1 MNRSKL
7 RATASAM
14 TIAAFAAGSPAC
26 KPSSPSNA
34 PAAAASAKAGSVAPS
49 RKYPVEIAVAKS
61 EPLVA
66 RIEATGS
73 IEAED
78 WVQVAAQVE
87 GVLGPLAFNE
97 GDRVSPSTALVEV
110 DRERYR
116 MAVAQKAAAL
126 DRAQADLD
134 DKQAGLVKRKALR
147 EKEPG
152 WVPEEE
158 ITTWQ
163 AQVAQRSAAVAE
175 ERAAL
180 DLAKLDLER
189 ATIRP
194 PIEGVI
200 EKREATPGQYVRPG
214 TVVAS
219 IVRTQPIRLRFSLRE
234 AESGFVEPG
243 IPVDFT
249 VPAYPTEVFH
259 GEVFFVARS
268 ADPATRR
275 VEVMAR
281 NANADERL
289 KPGFFAQVSIR
300 RGTNSEA
307 ILLPESALFATEDG
321 FVGYVVES
329 GKARKRVVSIGVQ
342 TADGRIEVKDGIR
355 AGETVVIKGA
365 GSLLDGADLVVVEG
379 GAPGGAEAPPATTPP
394 VPAPAQP
401 PAKP

>member
-1 MNRSKL
+1 MNRPNL
-7 RATASAM
+7 RVIAGAALITA
-14 TIAAFAAGSPAC
+14 IAAGAPAC
-26 KPSSPSNA
+26 KSSSSSGA
-34 PAAAASAKAGSVAPS
+34 PAASGAAGAKPASVAPS
-49 RKYPVEIAVAKS
+49 RKYPVEIAVAKP

-73 IEAED
+73 VEAED

-97 GDRVSPSTALVEV
+97 GDRVSTATALVAV
-110 DRERYR
+110 DPERYR
-116 MAVAQKAAAL
+116 MAVAQKSAAL
-126 DRAQADLD
+126 DRALADLN

-158 ITTWQ
+158 ITTWE
-163 AQVAQRSAAVAE
+163 AQVAQRSAEVAE
-175 ERAAL
+175 ARAAL
-180 DLAKLDLER
+180 DIAKLDLER

-200 EKREATPGQYVRPG
+200 EKREATPGQYVKPG

-219 IVRTQPIRLRFSLRE
+219 IVRTQPIRIRFSLRE
-234 AESGFVEPG
+234 AESGFVQPG
-243 IPVDFT
+243 NPVEFT
-249 VPAYPTEVFH
+249 VPAYPSEVFR

-268 ADPATRR
+268 ADPSTRR

-289 KPGFFAQVSIR
+289 KPGFFAQVSIE
-300 RGTNSEA
+300 RGTNADA

-321 FVGYVVES
+321 FVGWVVED
-329 GKARKRVVSIGVQ
+329 GKARKRVVRIGVQ
-342 TADGRIEVKDGIR
+342 TADGRTEVKEGIH

-365 GSLLDGADLVVVEG
+365 GSLLDGVDVVVVEG
-379 GAPGGAEAPPATTPP
+379 GAAAPAAAPKDA
-394 VPAPAQP
+394 PAPA
-401 PAKP
+401 KG

>member
-7 RATASAM
+7 RPLASTLAL
-14 TIAAFAAGSPAC
+14 AAFAVAGASC
-26 KPSSPSNA
+26 KSTADA
-34 PAAAASAKAGSVAPS
+34 PAAGGAAATAAAKPASVAPS
-49 RKYPVEIAVAKS
+49 RKYPVEIAVAKA

-73 IEAED
+73 VEAED

-97 GDRVSPSTALVEV
+97 GDRVSPSSALVAV
-110 DRERYR
+110 DPERYR
-116 MAVAQKAAAL
+116 MAVAQKSAAL
-126 DRAQADLD
+126 DRASADLT
-134 DKQAGLVKRKALR
+134 DKQAGLAKRKALR
-147 EKEPG
+147 DKEPG

-158 ITTWQ
+158 ITTWE
-163 AQVAQRSAAVAE
+163 AQVAQRSAEVAE
-175 ERAAL
+175 ARAAL
-180 DLAKLDLER
+180 DLARLDLER

-200 EKREATPGQYVRPG
+200 EKREATPGQYVKPG

-219 IVRTQPIRLRFSLRE
+219 IVRTQPIRIRFSLRE
-234 AESGFVEPG
+234 AESGFVQPG
-243 IPVDFT
+243 NPVEFT
-249 VPAYPTEVFH
+249 VPAYPTEVFR

-268 ADPATRR
+268 ADPSTRR

-289 KPGFFAQVSIR
+289 KPGFFAQVSIE
-300 RGTNSEA
+300 RGTNADA

-321 FVGYVVES
+321 FVGWVVED
-329 GKARKRVVSIGVQ
+329 GKARKRVVRIGVQ
-342 TADGRIEVKDGIR
+342 TTDGRTEVKEGIH

-365 GSLLDGADLVVVEG
+365 GSLLDGVDVVVVEG
-379 GAPGGAEAPPATTPP
+379 GGAASGAPSGAAPKDA
-394 VPAPAQP
+394 PAPTQG
-401 PAKP
+401 

>member
-1 MNRSKL
+1 MNRPNL
-7 RATASAM
+7 RAIAGAAM
-14 TIAAFAAGSPAC
+14 VAAIAAGAPAC
-26 KPSSPSNA
+26 KSSSSGA
-34 PAAAASAKAGSVAPS
+34 PAGGGAKPASVAPS
-49 RKYPVEIAVAKS
+49 RRYPVEIAVAKT

-73 IEAED
+73 VEAED

-97 GDRVSPSTALVEV
+97 GDRVSTTTALVAV
-110 DRERYR
+110 DPERYR
-116 MAVAQKAAAL
+116 MAVAQKSAAL
-126 DRAQADLD
+126 DRALAELS

-158 ITTWQ
+158 ITTWE
-163 AQVAQRSAAVAE
+163 AQVAQRNAEVAE
-175 ERAAL
+175 ARAAL

-200 EKREATPGQYVRPG
+200 EKREATPGQYVKPG

-219 IVRTQPIRLRFSLRE
+219 IVRTQPIRIRFSLRE
-234 AESGFVEPG
+234 AESGFVQPG
-243 IPVDFT
+243 NPIEFT
-249 VPAYPTEVFH
+249 VPAYPSEVFR
-259 GEVFFVARS
+259 GEIFFVARS
-268 ADPATRR
+268 ADPSTRR

-289 KPGFFAQVSIR
+289 KPGFFAQVSIE
-300 RGTNSEA
+300 RGTNADA

-321 FVGYVVES
+321 FVGWVVED
-329 GKARKRVVSIGVQ
+329 GKARKRVVRIGVQ
-342 TADGRIEVKDGIR
+342 TADGRTEVKEGIR

-365 GSLLDGADLVVVEG
+365 GSLLDGVDVVVVEG
-379 GAPGGAEAPPATTPP
+379 GGGAPAAAPPPAAPKAA
-394 VPAPAQP
+394 PAPAEG
-401 PAKP
+401 

>member
-7 RATASAM
+7 RATASAV
-14 TIAAFAAGSPAC
+14 TIAALAAGSPAC

-34 PAAAASAKAGSVAPS
+34 PVAAAAAKAGTAAPS

-66 RIEATGS
+66 RIEATGGV
-73 IEAED
+73 EAED

-97 GDRVSPSTALVEV
+97 GDRVGPNTALVAV
-110 DRERYR
+110 DPERYR
-116 MAVAQKAAAL
+116 MAVAQKSAAL

-158 ITTWQ
+158 ITTWE
-163 AQVAQRSAAVAE
+163 AQVAQRRAEVAE
-175 ERAAL
+175 ARAAL
-180 DLAKLDLER
+180 ELARLDLER

-200 EKREATPGQYVRPG
+200 EKREATPGQYVKPG

-219 IVRTQPIRLRFSLRE
+219 IVRTQPIRIRFSLRE
-234 AESGFVEPG
+234 AESGFVQPG
-243 IPVDFT
+243 DPIALT
-249 VPAYPTEVFH
+249 VPAYPTEVFR

-268 ADPATRR
+268 ADPSTRR
-275 VEVMAR
+275 VEVLAR

-289 KPGFFAQVSIR
+289 KPGFFAQVSIE
-300 RGTNSEA
+300 RGTNAEA

-321 FVGYVVES
+321 FVGWVVED
-329 GKARKRVVSIGVQ
+329 GKARKRVVRIGVQ
-342 TADGRIEVKDGIR
+342 TADGRIEVKEGIR
-355 AGETVVIKGA
+355 SGETVVIKGA
-365 GSLLDGADLVVVEG
+365 GSLLDGVEVVVVEG
-379 GAPGGAEAPPATTPP
+379 AAAPGAPPAS
-394 VPAPAQP
+394 APATP
-401 PAKP
+401 RAAAPAKT

>member
-1 MNRSKL
+1 MKPWRMQAL
-7 RATASAM
+7 ASAVAL
-14 TIAAFAAGSPAC
+14 AALTVGSASC
-26 KPSSPSNA
+26 KSSGEA
-34 PAAAASAKAGSVAPS
+34 PAPAGAKPAGVAPS
-49 RKYPVEIAVAKS
+49 RRYPIEIAVAKA

-73 IEAED
+73 VEAED

-97 GDRVSPSTALVEV
+97 GDRVSTTTALVAV
-110 DRERYR
+110 DPERYR
-116 MAVAQKAAAL
+116 MAVAQKSAAL
-126 DRAQADLD
+126 DRALAELN

-158 ITTWQ
+158 ITTWE
-163 AQVAQRSAAVAE
+163 AQVAQRNAEVAE
-175 ERAAL
+175 ARAAL

-200 EKREATPGQYVRPG
+200 EKREATPGQYVKPG

-219 IVRTQPIRLRFSLRE
+219 IVRTQPIRIRFSLRE
-234 AESGFVEPG
+234 AESGFVRPG
-243 IPVDFT
+243 NPVEFT
-249 VPAYPTEVFH
+249 VPAYPTEVFR

-289 KPGFFAQVSIR
+289 KPGFFAQVSIE
-300 RGTNSEA
+300 RGTNADA

-321 FVGYVVES
+321 FVGWVVED
-329 GKARKRVVSIGVQ
+329 GKARKRVVRIGVQ
-342 TADGRIEVKDGIR
+342 TADGRTEVKEGIR

-365 GSLLDGADLVVVEG
+365 GSLLDGVDVVVVEG
-379 GAPGGAEAPPATTPP
+379 GGGAAPPAAPP
-394 VPAPAQP
+394 AAPAPAQG
-401 PAKP
+401 